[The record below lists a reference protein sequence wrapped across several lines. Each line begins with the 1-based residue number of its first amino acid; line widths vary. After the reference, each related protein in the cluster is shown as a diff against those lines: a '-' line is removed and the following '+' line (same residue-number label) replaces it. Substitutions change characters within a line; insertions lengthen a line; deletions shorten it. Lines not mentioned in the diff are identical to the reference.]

1 VHNDVKEG
9 GGMATEQAQSGAA
22 GVAEGQTKAQEVAS
36 QAMAKA
42 QEKAQ
47 DLRGQASERA
57 RGELDRRST
66 QLGEQ
71 VTSVVQALRRTG
83 EQLHGEGNRT
93 GARAA
98 HTVAE
103 RAERLGGYLTGS
115 DADRFLA
122 DAEGFGRRKPWL
134 AAGGGAAVGF
144 VVARFLRASAEG
156 RYRSSR
162 QVRMDSDA
170 PLTRAGYEEQL
181 PPYDTPAPGMDAGRY

>member
-1 VHNDVKEG
+1 
-9 GGMATEQAQSGAA
+9 MATEQAQPGAT
-22 GVAEGQTKAQEVAS
+22 GIAEGQSNAQEVAS
-36 QAMAKA
+36 QAMEKV

-47 DLRGQASERA
+47 DVKGQASERA

-83 EQLHGEGNRT
+83 EQLHGEGNQT

-98 HTVAE
+98 HTVAD
-103 RAERLGGYLTGS
+103 RGERLGGYLTDS

-122 DAEGFGRRKPWL
+122 DAEAFGRRKPWL

-162 QVRMDSDA
+162 QARIDSDA
-170 PLTRAGYEEQL
+170 PLSRAGYEEPL

>member
-1 VHNDVKEG
+1 
-9 GGMATEQAQSGAA
+9 MATEQAQRGADA
-22 GVAEGQTKAQEVAS
+22 PEIAS
-36 QAMAKA
+36 EATEKVQK
-42 QEKAQ
+42 KAQ
-47 DLRGQASERA
+47 DVKGQASERA

-83 EQLHGEGNRT
+83 EQLHGEGNQT

-98 HTVAE
+98 HTVAAH
-103 RAERLGGYLTGS
+103 AERVGGYLTDS

-122 DAEGFGRRKPWL
+122 DAEAFGRRRPWL

-162 QVRMDSDA
+162 QAGIDSDE
-170 PLTRAGYEEQL
+170 PLSRAGYEEPL
-181 PPYDTPAPGMDAGRY
+181 PPYDTPAPGVDAGRY